1 MAGAPQPRFDQI
13 NLVVR
18 DMKAMVAFYGLLGI
32 EVGDMPPPWDEH
44 HLETGEHTVSLEL
57 DSAASATSWN
67 QGWNERGTGAI
78 LSFRVDDRDE
88 VDRLCGVLVDAGATV
103 MQPPYDAFW
112 GSRYAIVQDPD
123 GNAVG
128 LMSVP
133 DPDRRSPP
141 PDPPTSA

>member
-1 MAGAPQPRFDQI
+1 MAGAPSLARPDQPGRPGHGRWSPSTAPRHRGRRLQ
-13 NLVVR
+13 
-18 DMKAMVAFYGLLGI
+18 
-32 EVGDMPPPWDEH
+32 PPWDEH

-57 DSAASATSWN
+57 DSAASARTWN
-67 QGWNERGTGAI
+67 QGWTERGTGVI

-103 MQPPYDAFW
+103 MQPPYATFW

-128 LMSVP
+128 LMSPP
-133 DPDRRSPP
+133 DPAHAGPP
-141 PDPPTSA
+141 PDLYAA